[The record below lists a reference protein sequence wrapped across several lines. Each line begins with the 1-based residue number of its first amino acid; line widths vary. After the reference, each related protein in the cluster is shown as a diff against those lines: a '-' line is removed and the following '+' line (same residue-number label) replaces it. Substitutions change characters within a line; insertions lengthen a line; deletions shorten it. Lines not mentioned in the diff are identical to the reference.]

1 MSTGRFHIVNAGA
14 GARDNITLRGLR
26 ILQGAD
32 LVIASAGQRERF
44 AGDLAGKEV
53 IDGGHGL
60 FTWMVRRNRPE
71 EEAQALEDEMRA
83 RINAAHAAG
92 QSIVLLESGD
102 MALFSP
108 YRGYLDAFAH
118 LDPVLVPGVSSFNAA
133 NALLGAPLL
142 DELDQRLRLS
152 GLEALMQADPACLPD
167 RWVLFCMGLDL
178 PANLD
183 RIAELYPPETRV
195 ALVVRAGWPD
205 AEVIRLRVAEL
216 DRIRER
222 DFAFYEVMIYIGPGE
237 GPPYSS
243 ISSVT
248 GK

>member
-1 MSTGRFHIVNAGA
+1 MPDSGRFFIVNAGA

-26 ILQGAD
+26 LLQGAD
-32 LVIASAGQRERF
+32 LVIASPAQRDRF
-44 AGDLAGKEV
+44 AADLAGKEV

-60 FTWMVRRNRPE
+60 FTWMARRNRS
-71 EEAQALEDEMRA
+71 EDEARAIEDAMRA

-92 QSIVLLESGD
+92 RCIVLLESGD

-108 YRGYLDAFAH
+108 YRGYLDAFAL

-133 NALLGAPLL
+133 NALLGVPLL

-152 GLEALMQADPACLPD
+152 GLEALMQADPACLPE

-178 PANLD
+178 PLHLD
-183 RIAELYPPETRV
+183 RIAALYPPETEI

-205 AEVIRLRVAEL
+205 SEVIRLRVAEL
-216 DRIRER
+216 DRIRTR
-222 DFAFYEVMIYIGPGE
+222 SFAFYEVMIYIGLPDRG
-237 GPPYSS
+237 
-243 ISSVT
+243 
-248 GK
+248 